1 MLRRFLILSFF
12 FFGFMWGANERY
24 VCPLD
29 DKYPEFLA
37 GTITIDQINNYTSR
51 SECKKNCIK
60 RDTCSISQVVATP
73 IEVMGIING
82 KIEQGDIDI
91 VNKKVSIT
99 KFSGLNITSTTGTL
113 LFSFE
118 GDTEMRESL
127 LFETFSNAE
136 LVKVGIY
143 AIVGSNSFS
152 LGSYDNSISINVEE
166 GVGAL
171 KIVNG
176 AVQTRI
182 ELGFNSNGDKIT
194 TKNGA
199 VSNGWLT
206 YQQMLSAVGVTLKSN
221 NTILNMEEYKRADEN
236 GNTSYI
242 DIAISG
248 GRGELLFENNQT
260 KKREMVLGDKK
271 IAFVSKGL
279 VDTQGNRSVS
289 YQIEITET
297 IDGQESV
304 NTYADNYRITLLQG
318 GGSPYYYCDT
328 HPDIVGDLGDNKF
341 SSQEACNQLCV
352 GQQDCFNQME
362 SENITLD
369 NGCRIVESVLYEP
382 ITSAEGKTFYMSKK
396 ITTECE
402 VTERKKTGCEEWETK
417 EVAMPNLNSVLGM
430 EVTKLETNEK
440 DFDFSKAVSVFGTM
454 NALESAGHIFSGEGN
469 HCDYGTWY
477 DEPNWVELRIK
488 WATAIIGSVAGSL
501 SSGVES
507 VSKVATTAG
516 GTSFTSAQ
524 SAMSTMMEK
533 WIEKGIQASQELMNN
548 FITSAVTEA
557 VKIVV
562 DGAYAID
569 EAIKKQN
576 EEQNRA
582 NQTALVT
589 GGTSIGNNISDSEA
603 NKIAKNYAECMTKLG
618 LSYDLISNWQMSIE
632 YENEWGN
639 TSILDE
645 SYKHP
650 ILMTPQEVYMLKKTC
665 ENEAGVTIEEKD
677 KYFYA
682 RYSLKSVLDGDETMI
697 EVYPISA
704 TDRIIAGEVICGGID
719 QLAIIREKYS
729 ARFLNPKY
737 SEPSV
742 ETLMAENGYY
752 DSSKSEPLPDA
763 GETEDSGSGEKK
775 EWTDKKIA
783 TESLQMLNSL
793 VPAPWNMIG
802 MAVLDLVD
810 MFDTGN
816 TCKDLEFAEERGDK
830 EAIKTYKRKDDGLC
844 VFVETEVVW
853 KVADT
858 TARERDHYC
867 CYDSASTKA
876 FALGITKQLGLKL
889 TKDNCSPLTLEHIKQ
904 ANFSPCKAGQDPY
917 RDKCFPTD
925 HFEELKNA
933 YIQGASIG
941 VDGMIQSLIE
951 NMFKLEQQTSK

>member
-73 IEVMGIING
+73 IEVMGIVNG
-82 KIEQGDIDI
+82 KIEQGDIDV

-143 AIVGSNSFS
+143 AIVGNNSFS

-469 HCDYGTWY
+469 HCDYGTWF
-477 DEPNWVELRIK
+477 DEPNWYELGIK
-488 WATAIIGSVAGSL
+488 YAIAISGPFIGAVAKNTETIKKAMGPNSPYSPWKL
-501 SSGVES
+501 ALKGFTENFLTSRVLVES
-507 VSKVATTAG
+507 LVSNVI
-516 GTSFTSAQ
+516 S
-524 SAMSTMMEK
+524 
-533 WIEKGIQASQELMNN
+533 
-548 FITSAVTEA
+548 EA
-557 VKIVV
+557 VQIAVNEAV
-562 DGAYAID
+562 EAVID
-569 EAIKKQN
+569 LTEKEEKKSQN
-576 EEQNRA
+576 TA
-582 NQTALVT
+582 NQIAYVSGGATSGDNVT
-589 GGTSIGNNISDSEA
+589 DSEA
-603 NKIAKNYAECMTKLG
+603 DKIAKDYAQCMTSIG
-618 LSYDLISNWQMSIE
+618 LSYDILANWQISVE
-632 YENEWGN
+632 YENEWGS
-639 TSILDE
+639 TAMLDE

-650 ILMTPQEVYMLKKTC
+650 ILMTPQELYMLKKTC
-665 ENEAGVTIEEKD
+665 ENEAGTTIEEKD

-682 RYSLKSVLDGDETMI
+682 RYTLKKVMQGDDTMI
-697 EVYPISA
+697 EVYPLTA
-704 TDRIIAGEVICGGID
+704 TDRVIAGEVKCGGME

-729 ARFLNPKY
+729 MRFLDPKY
-737 SEPSV
+737 SEPTELSLN
-742 ETLMAENGYY
+742 EEIGYTT
-752 DSSKSEPLPDA
+752 SSSATLPDS
-763 GETEDSGSGEKK
+763 EESEDSGDGEKK
-775 EWTDKKIA
+775 EWTDKKITTA
-783 TESLQMLNSL
+783 SLELANSVTPFPFNL
-793 VPAPWNMIG
+793 IG
-802 MAVLDLVD
+802 MVALDLVN
-810 MFDTGN
+810 MFDWGN
-816 TCKDLEFAEERGDK
+816 TCTDLEFAEERGDK
-830 EAIKTYKRKDDGLC
+830 EAIKAYKRKSDGLC

-853 KVADT
+853 EVAGT

-889 TKDNCSPLTLEHIKQ
+889 TKDNCSPITLEHIKQ
-904 ANFSPCKAGQDPY
+904 ANFSPCKSGQDPY
-917 RDKCFPTD
+917 KDKCFPAD

-941 VDGMIQSLIE
+941 VDGMIQSLVD
-951 NMFKLEQQTSK
+951 NMFQLEKETSK

>member
-12 FFGFMWGANERY
+12 FFGFVWGANERY

-29 DKYPEFLA
+29 NKYPEFLA

-73 IEVMGIING
+73 IEVMGIVNG
-82 KIEQGDIDI
+82 KIEQGDIDV

-477 DEPNWVELRIK
+477 DEPNWVELGIK
-488 WATAIIGSVAGSL
+488 YAMAIGMSFLSGSVSEGVAKVGNAYGGLGYATAEQALQEAIN
-501 SSGVES
+501 
-507 VSKVATTAG
+507 
-516 GTSFTSAQ
+516 Q
-524 SAMSTMMEK
+524 S
-533 WIEKGIQASQELMNN
+533 IEKGIQASKKLMMD
-548 FITSAVTEA
+548 FIASAVTEA
-557 VKIVV
+557 TKILV

-569 EAIKKQN
+569 EAVKKKK
-576 EEQNRA
+576 EEQSRA
-582 NQTALVT
+582 NQTALAT
-589 GGTSIGNNISDSEA
+589 SGATSGTNISNGEA
-603 NKIAKNYAECMTKLG
+603 DRIARNYAECMTKLG
-618 LSYDLISNWQMSIE
+618 LSYDIITNWQMDKE
-632 YENEWGN
+632 YADEWGN

-650 ILMTPQEVYMLKKTC
+650 ILMSPDEVWKLKSVV
-665 ENEAGVTIEEKD
+665 ENKNATTIEEKD

-682 RYSLKSVLDGDETMI
+682 RYTLQQAMEGTKAMI
-697 EVYPISA
+697 NVYPLSA
-704 TDRIIAGEVICGGID
+704 TDRIIVGEVLCGGD
-719 QLAIIREKYS
+719 EQLAIIREKYS

-737 SEPSV
+737 SEPSAESV
-742 ETLMAENGYY
+742 LAENGY
-752 DSSKSEPLPDA
+752 SKPQSLPDS
-763 GETEDSGSGEKK
+763 GESEDSGNGEKK
-775 EWTDKKIA
+775 EWTDKKIV
-783 TESLQMLNSL
+783 TESLQVANGFI
-793 VPAPWNMIG
+793 PAPFNLVG

-810 MFDTGN
+810 MFDWGN
-816 TCKDLEFAEERGDK
+816 TCTDLEFAEERGDK
-830 EAIKTYKRKDDGLC
+830 EAIKTFKRKSDGLC

-853 KVADT
+853 EVAGT

-867 CYDSASTKA
+867 CFDSAQAKA

-904 ANFSPCKAGQDPY
+904 ANFSPCKTGQDPY
-917 RDKCFPTD
+917 RDKCFPAD

-941 VDGMIQSLIE
+941 VEGMIQSLID
-951 NMFKLEQQTSK
+951 NMFKLEKETSK

>member
-12 FFGFMWGANERY
+12 FFGCVWGANERY

-29 DKYPEFLA
+29 SKYPDFLA

-60 RDTCSISQVVATP
+60 RDTCSVSQVITTP
-73 IEVMGIING
+73 IEVMGLVNG
-82 KIEQGDIDI
+82 KIEQGDINA

-99 KFSGLNITSTTGTL
+99 KFSGINITSTTGTL
-113 LFSFE
+113 LFAFE

-136 LVKVGIY
+136 LVKSGIY

-182 ELGFNSNGDKIT
+182 ELGFNSSGNKIT

-199 VSNGWLT
+199 VSYGWLS

-221 NTILNMEEYKRADEN
+221 NTILNVEEYKRANEN
-236 GNTSYI
+236 GGTSYI

-260 KKREMVLGDKK
+260 KKIEKVFGDKK

-289 YQIEITET
+289 YQVEIKET
-297 IDGQESV
+297 IDGKESV
-304 NTYADNYRITLLQG
+304 NVYSDNYRITLLQG
-318 GGSPYYYCDT
+318 GGDPYYYCDT
-328 HPDIVGDLGDNKF
+328 HPDIVGDLGENKF
-341 SSQEACNQLCV
+341 STQQACNQLCV

-369 NGCRIVESVLYEP
+369 KGCRIVESVLYEP

-402 VTERKKTGCEEWETK
+402 VAEKKETGCQEWEIK
-417 EVAMPNLNSVLGM
+417 EVPMPNLDSVLGM

-440 DFDFSKAVSVFGTM
+440 DFDFSKAVSVLGTM

-477 DEPNWVELRIK
+477 DEPNWWELGIK
-488 WATAIIGSVAGSL
+488 YGVAIGMASWSSSSASQGAT
-501 SSGVES
+501 
-507 VSKVATTAG
+507 KVATS
-516 GTSFTSAQ
+516 GTGKQVYESAFGN
-524 SAMSTMMEK
+524 AMKEMIKDANKTK
-533 WIEKGIQASQELMNN
+533 ALING
-548 FITSAVTEA
+548 FIASAVTEA
-557 VKIVV
+557 TKILV
-562 DGAYAID
+562 DGAFAID
-569 EAIKKQN
+569 EALKKKN
-576 EEQNRA
+576 EEQSKA
-582 NQTALVT
+582 NQVALVT
-589 GGTSIGNNISDSEA
+589 GGIGNNVSDSEA
-603 NKIAKNYAECMTKLG
+603 DKIAKDYAQCMTELG
-618 LSYDLISNWQMSIE
+618 LSYDIIANWQMGSE
-632 YENEWGN
+632 YENEWGS

-650 ILMTPQEVYMLKKTC
+650 ILMSPDEIWKLKTIT
-665 ENEAGVTIEEKD
+665 ENKNATTIEERE

-682 RYSLKSVLDGDETMI
+682 RYSIKQAKEGTNTILQVFPLTAS
-697 EVYPISA
+697 
-704 TDRIIAGEVICGGID
+704 DRIIAAEVLCGGDD
-719 QLAIIREKYS
+719 QLAIIREKYG
-729 ARFLNPKY
+729 ARFLDPKY

-742 ETLMAENGYY
+742 DTILEEYGYRN
-752 DSSKSEPLPDA
+752 DASTSLPDA
-763 GETEDSGSGEKK
+763 GETEDNNAEKK
-775 EWTDKKIA
+775 EWTDKKIL
-783 TESLQMLNSL
+783 TESLQFVNGFI
-793 VPAPWNMIG
+793 PAPYNLIG
-802 MAVLDLVD
+802 MVILDLVD
-810 MFDTGN
+810 MFDWGN
-816 TCKDLEFAEERGDK
+816 TCTDLEFAEERGDNA
-830 EAIKTYKRKDDGLC
+830 AIKAYKRRNDGLC

-853 KVADT
+853 RVAGT

-867 CYDSASTKA
+867 CYDSSQSKE
-876 FALGITKQLGLKL
+876 FALGITEQLGIKL

-917 RDKCFPTD
+917 RDKCFPAD
-925 HFEELKNA
+925 HFEALKNA

-941 VDGMIQSLIE
+941 VDEMVQSLID
-951 NMFKLEQQTSK
+951 NMFKIEKEISK

>member
-73 IEVMGIING
+73 IEVMGIVNG
-82 KIEQGDIDI
+82 KIEQGDIDV

-143 AIVGSNSFS
+143 AIVGNNSFS

-469 HCDYGTWY
+469 HCDYGTWF
-477 DEPNWVELRIK
+477 DEPNWTQLGIKYAMAIGGPFLFSGLTGASDIIKDVELANCQISWGDAFK
-488 WATAIIGSVAGSL
+488 QAIEDFASSL
-501 SSGVES
+501 TKDIVNNITTNLIVES
-507 VSKVATTAG
+507 VQLA
-516 GTSFTSAQ
+516 
-524 SAMSTMMEK
+524 
-533 WIEKGIQASQELMNN
+533 I
-548 FITSAVTEA
+548 
-557 VKIVV
+557 
-562 DGAYAID
+562 DGAFALD
-569 EAIKKQN
+569 EYLKEKK
-576 EEQNRA
+576 EEQNKA
-582 NQTALVT
+582 NQVALAT
-589 GGTSIGNNISDSEA
+589 GGETSGSNISDSEA
-603 NKIAKNYAECMTKLG
+603 DKIAKDYAHCMTSIG
-618 LSYDLISNWQMSIE
+618 LSYDIITNWQVSLE
-632 YENEWGN
+632 YEDEWGS
-639 TSILDE
+639 TSVLDE

-665 ENEAGVTIEEKD
+665 ENESGATIEDKD

-682 RYSLKSVLDGDETMI
+682 RYKLVEVMQGVDTMI
-697 EVYPISA
+697 EVYPLTA
-704 TDRIIAGEVICGGID
+704 MDRIIAGEVKCGGIE
-719 QLAIIREKYS
+719 QIAIIREKYS
-729 ARFLNPKY
+729 QRFLNPKY
-737 SEPSV
+737 SETTPES
-742 ETLMAENGYY
+742 LMAEIGV
-752 DSSKSEPLPDA
+752 SQKTELPDS
-763 GETEDSGSGEKK
+763 GESEDSGDGEKK
-775 EWTDKKIA
+775 EWTDKKII
-783 TESLQMLNSL
+783 TSSLGIANSV
-793 VPAPWNMIG
+793 VPYPFNLIG
-802 MAVLDLVD
+802 MVALDLVD
-810 MFDTGN
+810 MFDWGN
-816 TCKDLEFAEERGDK
+816 TCTDLEFAEERGDK
-830 EAIKTYKRKDDGLC
+830 EAIKAFKRKSDGLC

-853 KVADT
+853 KVAGEV
-858 TARERDHYC
+858 ARERDHYC
-867 CYDSASTKA
+867 CYDSAQTKA

-904 ANFSPCKAGQDPY
+904 ANFSPCKSGQDPY
-917 RDKCFPTD
+917 RDKCFPAD

-941 VDGMIQSLIE
+941 VDGMIQSLID
-951 NMFKLEQQTSK
+951 NMFQLEKETSK